1 MHESIQTQLMSA
13 NLDICNQNVADI
25 NILSL
30 FWFHMDES
38 GLMVRCTIAE
48 GIGVFGEATGG
59 LKLSENHLVNR
70 RFQSDT

>member
-1 MHESIQTQLMSA
+1 MSA
-13 NLDICNQNVADI
+13 NLDLCNQNVAALAAI

-30 FWFHMDES
+30 FWFHMSES

-48 GIGVFGEATGG
+48 GIGVFGEVTGG
-59 LKLSENHLVNR
+59 LKLSENHLVDR